1 MGHLDRETTASE
13 TSATGD
19 SEKSCM
25 VENASFAD
33 QSEECVSS
41 DNDESLPEGNAE
53 VQLVESHTTE
63 ERSLTS
69 LIAELIDLK
78 ANRHCNLQGSTDE
91 LPVTDAPITELATED
106 DESANAQLHGDSVLN
121 AGAAPFQPSGE
132 KTQKKQASQ
141 KKAVAGR
148 AANQAA
154 HAQLQYQ
161 AALQQYQAMQAQIHY
176 QTAAHVQMTQMA
188 YLQRLQSAQMAQYQY
203 QAACQA
209 QMSKTITGQ
218 RRAR

>member
-53 VQLVESHTTE
+53 VQPVESHTIE

-78 ANRHCNLQGSTDE
+78 ADRHCNLQGSTDE
-91 LPVTDAPITELATED
+91 LQVTDAPITELATED

-121 AGAAPFQPSGE
+121 AGAAPFQPSRE

-141 KKAVAGR
+141 KKGVEGR

-161 AALQQYQAMQAQIHY
+161 AALQYQAMQAQMHY

-209 QMSKTITGQ
+209 QMSKTSTGQ